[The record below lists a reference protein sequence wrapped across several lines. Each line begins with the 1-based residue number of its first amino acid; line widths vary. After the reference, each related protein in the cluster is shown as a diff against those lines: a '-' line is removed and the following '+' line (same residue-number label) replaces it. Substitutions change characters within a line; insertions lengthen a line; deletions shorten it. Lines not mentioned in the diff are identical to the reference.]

1 MANSIIAGVFVFIIP
16 IAVLAVIFEGWKIF
30 RKLLSSPSTE
40 EQRDKQVSEE
50 ENLEYIERHF
60 GRVRID

>member
-1 MANSIIAGVFVFIIP
+1 MQVIAGIFVFAIP
-16 IAVLAVIFEGWKIF
+16 IVVVLIIVQGYKIF
-30 RKLLSSPSTE
+30 RTLLSAPSTE
-40 EQRDKQVSEE
+40 EQRDKQASEE